1 MSRQQQPL
9 SRSVLPRLTQSQHAI
24 SPPLVIYNPVNSDP
38 LEKLTAVGPLTGIN
52 EQHRVNESVKE
63 TVTVDVKLRR

>member
-24 SPPLVIYNPVNSDP
+24 SLPLVSNSPVNSDP